1 MLTVEDVSVSFGATR
16 ALDGASLD
24 VGEDEI
30 VGLLGPSGCGKS
42 TLLRVIAG
50 LQTPD
55 SGRVC
60 FDGDD
65 LGSVPAH
72 RRRFGLMFQ
81 DYALFPHR
89 NVGRNVAFG
98 LEMQESSTGVDN
110 ARRVAE
116 VLEMVGLAGW
126 EEREVDGLSGGEAQR
141 VALARTLAPRP
152 RLVLLDEPLGS
163 LDRMLRDRLVG
174 EIRDILTAAET
185 PAVYVTHDH
194 DEAERVGDRIAVMRA
209 GRVIASGTLTELRTN
224 PPDPWITE
232 FLGDS

>member
-1 MLTVEDVSVSFGATR
+1 MLTVEDVSVSFGTTK
-16 ALDGASLD
+16 ALDGASLE
-24 VGEDEI
+24 VAGDEI

-50 LQTPD
+50 LQAPD
-55 SGRVC
+55 AGRVC

-65 LGSVPAH
+65 LRSVPAH

-98 LEMQESSTGVDN
+98 LEMQGRSTEDS
-110 ARRVAE
+110 ASRVAE
-116 VLEMVGLAGW
+116 VLEMVGMADW

-185 PAVYVTHDH
+185 PAIYVTHDH
-194 DEAERVGDRIAVMRA
+194 DEAERVGDRLAIMRA
-209 GRVIASGTLTELRTN
+209 GRVIASGTLAEIRTN
-224 PPDPWITE
+224 PPDPWVTE